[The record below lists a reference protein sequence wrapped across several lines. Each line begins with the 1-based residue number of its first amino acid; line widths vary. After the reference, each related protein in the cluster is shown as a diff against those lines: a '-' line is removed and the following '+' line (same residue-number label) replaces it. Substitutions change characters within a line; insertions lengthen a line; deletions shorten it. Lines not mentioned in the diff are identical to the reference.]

1 MATAAAAV
9 KGGGAPSN
17 RAAACNIWALDQIW
31 KARIA
36 QEHRAYK
43 KWPMDWGFM
52 ATDYK
57 DLVKDEIRPLDRPKL
72 EMPETLRLPLSL
84 PSRIAV
90 VFLFNLVK
98 DEIRPLDRPK
108 LEMPETLRLP
118 PITPIEKYIKVDKS
132 PPLPRSSAGYI
143 GWRSGDKLYNLER
156 YGGYAR
162 GKGGLIRQLKWPD
175 EGVD

>member
-57 DLVKDEIRPLDRPKL
+57 D
-72 EMPETLRLPLSL
+72 
-84 PSRIAV
+84 
-90 VFLFNLVK
+90 LVK

>member
-1 MATAAAAV
+1 MEDISL
-9 KGGGAPSN
+9 PSAS
-17 RAAACNIWALDQIW
+17 RTSCSRKTGEKKRKR

-57 DLVKDEIRPLDRPKL
+57 DLVKDEIRPRDG
-72 EMPETLRLPLSL
+72 
-84 PSRIAV
+84 
-90 VFLFNLVK
+90 
-98 DEIRPLDRPK
+98 PK

-162 GKGGLIRQLKWPD
+162 GKGGLVHQLKWPN

>member
-1 MATAAAAV
+1 MATAAAV
-9 KGGGAPSN
+9 KGGVAPSN

-57 DLVKDEIRPLDRPKL
+57 D
-72 EMPETLRLPLSL
+72 
-84 PSRIAV
+84 
-90 VFLFNLVK
+90 LVK

>member
-57 DLVKDEIRPLDRPKL
+57 DLVKDEIRPR
-72 EMPETLRLPLSL
+72 EH
-84 PSRIAV
+84 
-90 VFLFNLVK
+90 
-98 DEIRPLDRPK
+98 PK